1 MPRLKNRIS
10 VEKHNDILVLFDPL
24 GVVLGWYYGGLM
36 VVLWWP
42 YGCLRVGLCLGL
54 GWPWGVPG
62 FNNKSTMETQT
73 FILVLVTP

>member
-42 YGCLRVGLCLGL
+42 YGCLRVGLCLGF
-54 GWPWGVPG
+54 GWP
-62 FNNKSTMETQT
+62 
-73 FILVLVTP
+73 

>member
-1 MPRLKNRIS
+1 MPGFKNRTIM
-10 VEKHNDILVLFDPL
+10 EKNIFNLGFGDPL

-36 VVLWWP
+36 VVLWWS